1 MLEPMNGSASA
12 PDPNITN
19 ARCAVHPEVAASGV
33 CTRCGDY
40 HCSACQKVIS
50 GRSLCASCRA
60 LPGIDYLEDTR
71 VRFWGKRDGYV
82 WYIGLFGGV
91 LGGFGQLVTQ
101 ARSPAGLEPWLLT
114 MTMIWIACA
123 LAYLALWR
131 PARVAL
137 IAVSALAGLNNII
150 RALPGGA
157 ALRALTPAQ
166 RAAMDAM
173 GYTNNLLVL
182 AVVGALFSILIA
194 LAAYNSPRNKLAF
207 QIEID
212 ERALQRVYDTFIS
225 NTLAM
230 RAAWYSVF
238 LGFVPFAG
246 LVTLGMGVVALR
258 RADAS
263 AWPPRGG
270 RTPAL
275 IAIVVSLLWSLS
287 WVVVIS
293 LLRR

>member
-1 MLEPMNGSASA
+1 MDEPARSPDASVA
-12 PDPNITN
+12 N

-40 HCSACQKVIS
+40 HCAACQKVIS

-60 LPGIDYLEDTR
+60 LPGVDYLEDTR
-71 VRFWGKRDGYV
+71 VRFWGRRDGYV
-82 WYIGLFGGV
+82 WYIGVFGGV
-91 LGGFGQLVTQ
+91 LGGFGQLLTQ
-101 ARSPAGLEPWLLT
+101 MRSPVGLQPMQLT
-114 MTMIWIACA
+114 VTIIWIACA
-123 LAYLALWR
+123 LAYLGLWR

-137 IAVSALAGLNNII
+137 IAVSAFTALNNVI

-166 RAAMDAM
+166 RAAMDSL
-173 GYTNNLLVL
+173 GYTNNMLML
-182 AVVGALFSILIA
+182 AMFGGLFSILIS
-194 LAAYNSPRNKLAF
+194 LAAYHSPRNKLAF
-207 QIEID
+207 EIEID

-287 WVVVIS
+287 WIAIAN
-293 LLRR
+293 LLRH